1 MDETQIDIFEHMT
14 EANAIFLSQ
23 PAEYI
28 STVTVDG
35 KILDPTAY
43 RLRLE
48 GQQIERIKTADNS
61 RGTWGKKVTV
71 VYMAKRS

>member
-1 MDETQIDIFEHMT
+1 MDETQIDIFENVT
-14 EANAIFLSQ
+14 EANAILLSQ

-35 KILDPTAY
+35 KILDPGSY
-43 RLRLE
+43 KLRSE
-48 GQQIERIKTADNS
+48 GQQIERIKTADNY

-71 VYMAKRS
+71 VFMPRA